1 MTQKTKS
8 DLLTELDEA
17 VRASQTATH
26 KMDEAGGRALGI
38 NGTDGRCMDIVQRA
52 GRIPAGEL
60 AERASLT
67 TGSVTA
73 VVDRL
78 EKKGYLRRVAD
89 PGDRRRVLI
98 ELTELAERRAMEL
111 WGPLGERGMA
121 TVSAFSVADLEA
133 VLRFLRLSTE
143 LNETRAAEIRA
154 ELEGSGG

>member
-1 MTQKTKS
+1 MTRKTKS
-8 DLLTELDEA
+8 DLLGELEEA

-26 KMDEAGGRALGI
+26 QMDEVGGRALGI

-52 GRIPAGEL
+52 GRIAAGDL
-60 AERASLT
+60 AGQAGLT

-98 ELTELAERRAMEL
+98 ELTELAERRAMEI

-121 TVSAFSVADLEA
+121 QVSSFSVADLEA
-133 VLRFLRLSTE
+133 VLRFLRISRE
-143 LNETRAAEIRA
+143 INEARAAEIRA
-154 ELEGSGG
+154 ELEG